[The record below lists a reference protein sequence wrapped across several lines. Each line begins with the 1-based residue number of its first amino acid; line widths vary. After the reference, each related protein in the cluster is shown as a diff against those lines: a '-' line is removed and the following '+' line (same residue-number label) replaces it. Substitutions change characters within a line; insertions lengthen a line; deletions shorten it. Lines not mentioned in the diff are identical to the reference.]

1 MSHSL
6 KYFYFLCQCSFKYLT
21 EFYTPKL
28 SIGIRER
35 GTGTLVFEGIAER
48 CDLISHLQAIRPE
61 WEKRTGL
68 LKKPQPSQ
76 PRGSSRS
83 LRSGQVP
90 TRQTHV
96 CKTSIGRKML
106 RLQRISWLRQ
116 AWKGWWELGLGGR
129 PRPTTWDAACPARRD
144 RLDEIIVPCLY
155 LKRDTTLPG

>member
-106 RLQRISWLRQ
+106 RLQRHLVVATGLEGVVGAGAGRQ
-116 AWKGWWELGLGGR
+116 TSAHRLGCCVPSKEG
-129 PRPTTWDAACPARRD
+129 PT
-144 RLDEIIVPCLY
+144 
-155 LKRDTTLPG
+155 G